1 MTNTMKTL
9 IEQLSNVPEDE
20 QDKVAMPLLKAL
32 QEMRKKSS
40 RPLAEMIGA
49 GAGLYESPAD
59 ADATISSQ
67 RDEWE
72 Y

>member
-59 ADATISSQ
+59 ADATISNQ